1 MTLGILP
8 PRSQYSPDPA
18 KSTQAAP
25 EQRRST
31 GLAKASR
38 CDGITESQR
47 GRVQSAS
54 IWCRRAFSTPENEIR
69 ALPMIAYDRSTLR
82 ESSRDRSRSGPR
94 ILRVGFLLLTLLAGS
109 TVDAEQVRILE
120 THAHAAQ
127 ARVDLVRGA
136 ERSIDTAYFIY
147 DDDHAGLAG
156 LYLLR
161 EAARRGVTV
170 RLIIDSQ
177 WNKVSGAIIA
187 HLVDEGVQVKLY
199 HRFSLF
205 KPFWW
210 TRRMHDKLVIVDAE
224 HLIAGGRNIED
235 PYFGL
240 DEERNYLDRDIYVR
254 GASAGD
260 SARYFEDLWNS
271 RHVGD
276 PPVARVPDDR
286 REAAAQ
292 SVQRGAEYL
301 ARSTIVDDSRAGTI
315 LSSTTTVPSARFLHD
330 EVARVR
336 KKPGIRKDLL
346 ELFADTQET
355 LRIETPYLVVTKG
368 VRRLFRELLDRG
380 VKIRL
385 LTNSLKT
392 TDNVWPQAGYVGRKK
407 KLVRMG
413 IELWEYAGPESL
425 HSKSAV
431 IDGKVVLVGS
441 YNLDPRSER
450 LNTEIAVVVEDRG
463 LAADLEACM
472 QRNLRNSWRI
482 GPDGKPLGQK
492 RRYPGV
498 GLCKRIKVRLI
509 RLILPCV
516 RGQL

>member
-1 MTLGILP
+1 
-8 PRSQYSPDPA
+8 
-18 KSTQAAP
+18 
-25 EQRRST
+25 
-31 GLAKASR
+31 
-38 CDGITESQR
+38 
-47 GRVQSAS
+47 
-54 IWCRRAFSTPENEIR
+54 
-69 ALPMIAYDRSTLR
+69 MIAYDLLPSP
-82 ESSRDRSRSGPR
+82 EVKRDRSRSGRR
-94 ILRVGFLLLTLLAGS
+94 ILRFGLLIAAVLAWS
-109 TVDAEQVRILE
+109 AVAAEDVRILD
-120 THAHAAQ
+120 THADAAQ
-127 ARVDLVRGA
+127 ARVDLVHQA
-136 ERSIDTAYFIY
+136 ARSIDAAYFIY
-147 DDDHAGLAG
+147 DDDYAGVAG

-161 EAARRGVTV
+161 EAAQRGVAV

-199 HRFSLF
+199 HRFSLCR
-205 KPFWW
+205 PFWW
-210 TRRMHDKLVIVDAE
+210 TRRMHDKLVIVDEE

-240 DEERNYLDRDIYVR
+240 DDERNYLDRDIYVR
-254 GASAGD
+254 GASARD
-260 SARYFEDLWNS
+260 SGQYFEDLWNS
-271 RHVGD
+271 RHVED
-276 PPVARVPDDR
+276 PPIARIPEDR
-286 REAAAQ
+286 RTAAAAV
-292 SVQRGAEYL
+292 VQQGARYL
-301 ARSTIVDDSRAGTI
+301 ARSTIVSNDRAGRI
-315 LSSTTTVPSARFLHD
+315 LSSTTAVPSARFLHD

-336 KKPGIRKDLL
+336 KKPGIRKDLMA
-346 ELFADTQET
+346 LFSETQDT

-368 VRRLFRELLDRG
+368 VKRLFRELLDRG

-431 IDGKVVLVGS
+431 IDGKVILIGS

-450 LNTEIAVVVEDRG
+450 LNTEIAVVVENRN
-463 LAADLEACM
+463 LATDLEASM
-472 QRNLRNSWRI
+472 QRNLQNAWRI
-482 GPDGKPLGQK
+482 GTDGKPVGQK

-498 GLCKRIKVRLI
+498 GFCKRIKIRLI

>member
-1 MTLGILP
+1 MIEY
-8 PRSQYSPDPA
+8 Q
-18 KSTQAAP
+18 
-25 EQRRST
+25 RST
-31 GLAKASR
+31 S
-38 CDGITESQR
+38 
-47 GRVQSAS
+47 
-54 IWCRRAFSTPENEIR
+54 PENR
-69 ALPMIAYDRSTLR
+69 
-82 ESSRDRSRSGPR
+82 RDRFRSRRR
-94 ILRVGFLLLTLLAGS
+94 ILQVGLLIAAVLAGS
-109 TVDAEQVRILE
+109 AVDAEEVRILD
-120 THAHAAQ
+120 THSDAAQ
-127 ARVDLVRGA
+127 ARVDLVRQA
-136 ERSIDTAYFIY
+136 ERSIDAAYFIY

-210 TRRMHDKLVIVDAE
+210 TRRMHDKLVIVDE
-224 HLIAGGRNIED
+224 DHLIAGGRNIED

-240 DEERNYLDRDIYVR
+240 DDERNYLDRDIYVR
-254 GASAGD
+254 GAT
-260 SARYFEDLWNS
+260 ARTSGGYFEDLWHS
-271 RHVGD
+271 RHVED
-276 PPVARVPDDR
+276 PPVAGIAENR
-286 REAAAQ
+286 RKRAAEA
-292 SVQRGAEYL
+292 VQRGAGYL
-301 ARSTIVDDSRAGTI
+301 GRSTIVSNSRAGTI

-336 KKPGIRKDLL
+336 KKPGIRKDLMD
-346 ELFADTQET
+346 LFADTQET
-355 LRIETPYLVVTKG
+355 LQIETPYLVVTKG

-431 IDGKVVLVGS
+431 IDGKVILIGS

-450 LNTEIAVVVEDRG
+450 LNTEIAVVVEDRD
-463 LAADLEACM
+463 LAVDLEASM
-472 QRNLRNSWRI
+472 ERNLRSSWRI
-482 GPDGKPLGQK
+482 GPDGKPLGQE

>member
-1 MTLGILP
+1 MFTVTAHAPVPSPQTGRDR
-8 PRSQYSPDPA
+8 PRSG
-18 KSTQAAP
+18 
-25 EQRRST
+25 RR
-31 GLAKASR
+31 
-38 CDGITESQR
+38 
-47 GRVQSAS
+47 
-54 IWCRRAFSTPENEIR
+54 
-69 ALPMIAYDRSTLR
+69 TLR
-82 ESSRDRSRSGPR
+82 FG
-94 ILRVGFLLLTLLAGS
+94 LLTAAVLAWS
-109 TVDAEQVRILE
+109 AAYAEDVRILD
-120 THAHAAQ
+120 THADAAQ
-127 ARVDLVRGA
+127 ARVDLVRQA
-136 ERSIDTAYFIY
+136 ERSIDAAYFIY

-156 LYLLR
+156 LHLLR
-161 EAARRGVTV
+161 EAARRGVAV

-187 HLVDEGVQVKLY
+187 HLMDEGVQVKLY

-205 KPFWW
+205 RPFWW
-210 TRRMHDKLVIVDAE
+210 TRRMHDKLVIVDE
-224 HLIAGGRNIED
+224 QHLIAGGRNIED

-254 GASAGD
+254 GEC
-260 SARYFEDLWNS
+260 ARESGLYFEDLWNS
-271 RHVGD
+271 RHVED
-276 PPVARVPDDR
+276 PPVARVPEAR
-286 REAAAQ
+286 RAAAAEA
-292 SVQRGAEYL
+292 VQRGEGYL
-301 ARSTIVDDSRAGTI
+301 SRSTIVSVERAGTI

-330 EVARVR
+330 EVAKVR
-336 KKPGIRKDLL
+336 KKPGIRRDLM
-346 ELFADTQET
+346 ELFSETQDT

-368 VRRLFRELLDRG
+368 VKRLFRDLLDRG

-431 IDGKVVLVGS
+431 IDGKVTLIGS

-463 LAADLEACM
+463 LAADLEASM
-472 QRNLRNSWRI
+472 ERDLRNAWRI
-482 GPDGKPLGQK
+482 GVDGKPEGHE

-509 RLILPCV
+509 RLLLPCV